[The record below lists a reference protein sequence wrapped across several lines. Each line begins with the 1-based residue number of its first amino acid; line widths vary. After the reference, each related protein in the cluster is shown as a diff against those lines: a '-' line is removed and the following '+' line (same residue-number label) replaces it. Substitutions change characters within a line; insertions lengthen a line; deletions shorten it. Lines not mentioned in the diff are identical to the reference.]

1 MYKEYQINQLVAK
14 DMNPDR
20 SSLIPQVA
28 GKILYEFIEY
38 LEQSE
43 IMRLIERNEALNA
56 RDQNLRNSSDS
67 QEYESQHTER
77 LNFITS

>member
-20 SSLIPQVA
+20 SSLIPQIA

-43 IMRLIERNEALNA
+43 IMRLI
-56 RDQNLRNSSDS
+56 
-67 QEYESQHTER
+67 
-77 LNFITS
+77 